1 MVHDFAM
8 RNLAVLERLRG
19 NKDRAEAYYDELFEL
34 PAARADFAFA
44 AEYMG
49 WLNARGKYEKA
60 WALFTSLPE
69 EIRRADRVVLCSAV
83 CALKLNKLDGLES
96 VFQQE
101 HADIR
106 EGENSLTDLWFE
118 YNARKLGLSRGLTPA
133 ELTGDTLAAL
143 KEEAEELFPPPHAI
157 DFRMS
162 YDKKRQYRATQ

>member
-1 MVHDFAM
+1 
-8 RNLAVLERLRG
+8 
-19 NKDRAEAYYDELFEL
+19 
-34 PAARADFAFA
+34 FA
-44 AEYMG
+44 AEYMS

-69 EIRRADRVVLCSAV
+69 EIRRVDRITITAAV
-83 CALKLNKLDGLES
+83 CALKLNKLDGIGP
-96 VFQQE
+96 VFAQE

-118 YNARKLGLSRGLTPA
+118 YNARKLGLSRGLSPE

-143 KEEAEELFPPPHAI
+143 IEEAEDNCPPPHEI

-162 YDKKRQYRATQ
+162 YDKEHKYRATQ